1 LVDFTATRP
10 VAHIL
15 GCHIEQ
21 STTPFVDYPV
31 GTVYQPHEHV
41 LELGRAHLLELLA
54 GLESMK
60 DQPKKLALRDITVA
74 PQAPRGQ
81 RKQ

>member
-1 LVDFTATRP
+1 MKFTEGRV

-21 STTPFVDYPV
+21 SSTPYVDYPI
-31 GTVYQPHEHV
+31 GTTYQPREHG

-54 GLESMK
+54 GLEQMQAK
-60 DQPKKLALRDITVA
+60 PVKLALRDFTIF
-74 PQAPRGQ
+74 PRGPRPESQ
-81 RKQ
+81 KK